1 MNKDAIGIMFRIPE
15 FGRVKKRLA
24 AQIGEGEALKAYAS
38 MLHETI
44 HKVLTLKKVDLY
56 GFYEDTTK
64 QNIKINKIETLPQKG
79 DNLGEK
85 MYNAFFYL
93 FKKGYERVALI
104 GADSPDLPLKYIED
118 AFLKLNIF
126 DLVIGPTE
134 DGGYYLI
141 GMKRPFEILFK
152 DIRWGSKDVLDETIA
167 IAQKEGI
174 NYFLLKQWYDIDDID
189 GLRKWKKL
197 LL

>member
-1 MNKDAIGIMFRIPE
+1 MNKDALGIMFRIPE
-15 FGRVKKRLA
+15 FGKVKKRLA
-24 AQIGEGEALKAYAS
+24 AQIGDGEALKAYAS

-64 QNIKINKIETLPQKG
+64 QNIKINKIETLLQKG
-79 DNLGEK
+79 NNLGEK
-85 MYNAFFYL
+85 MFNAFFYL
-93 FKKGYERVALI
+93 FKKGYKKVALI
-104 GADSPDLPLKYIED
+104 GADSPDLPLSYIEE

-126 DLVIGPTE
+126 DLVLGPTE

-152 DIRWGSKDVLDETIA
+152 DIRWGSKDVLNETVT